1 MEKEIETIDSPN
13 DETELEVKPEIT
25 PEEDEETDSE
35 EVIALKDKNRQL
47 FERAKKAEGFI
58 KQEDGTWVKKPKPE
72 PKIEPEVKKSV
83 QAPDLDKLLDEKL
96 EKRELE
102 SLDISDELKKEVQT
116 YAKLNKVS
124 IKKALDSDY
133 IQFQKEKEEKK
144 SKAEDAS
151 LGGGRRGTTK
161 KDYANMTASDF
172 DMKTEEGK
180 ADFKK
185 WEEHMRKALG

>member
-47 FERAKKAEGFI
+47 FERAKKAEGFT
-58 KQEDGTWVKKPKPE
+58 KQEDGTWAKKPKPE
-72 PKIEPEVKKSV
+72 PKVEPTPKSA
-83 QAPDLDKLLDEKL
+83 QTPDLDKLLDEKF

-133 IQFQKEKEEKK
+133 IQFKK
-144 SKAEDAS
+144 
-151 LGGGRRGTTK
+151 
-161 KDYANMTASDF
+161 
-172 DMKTEEGK
+172 
-180 ADFKK
+180 
-185 WEEHMRKALG
+185 

>member
-25 PEEDEETDSE
+25 PEEDADGDSE
-35 EVIALKDKNRQL
+35 EVTALKEANRQL
-47 FERAKKAEGFI
+47 FERAKKGEGFI
-58 KQEDGTWVKKPKPE
+58 KQEDGSWVKKPKPE
-72 PKIEPEVKKSV
+72 PKIEPKQSA
-83 QAPDLDKLLDEKL
+83 QAPDIDKLLDEKL

-102 SLDISDELKKEVQT
+102 SLDISDELKKEVQS

-133 IQFQKEKEEKK
+133 IQFKKEKDDKK
-144 SKAEDAS
+144 LKAEDAS
-151 LGGGRRGTTK
+151 LGGNRKGTAK

-180 ADFKK
+180 VDFKK
-185 WEEHMRKALG
+185 WEDFMRKTLG